1 MKKYQQSIAIYGII
15 CIIMGDDMFDKLRRK
30 MASMVKTME
39 QKIIRQQKPKVQT
52 TLPRVSVLRIV
63 EYQRGVVSSGEKEKD
78 KSQKMP

>member
-1 MKKYQQSIAIYGII
+1 
-15 CIIMGDDMFDKLRRK
+15 MGDNMFDKLRRK
-30 MASMVKTME
+30 MAIMVKTIE
-39 QKIIRQQKPKVQT
+39 PKSISQQKPKVQM

>member
-1 MKKYQQSIAIYGII
+1 
-15 CIIMGDDMFDKLRRK
+15 
-30 MASMVKTME
+30 MVKTIE
-39 QKIIRQQKPKVQT
+39 PKSISQQKPKVQM